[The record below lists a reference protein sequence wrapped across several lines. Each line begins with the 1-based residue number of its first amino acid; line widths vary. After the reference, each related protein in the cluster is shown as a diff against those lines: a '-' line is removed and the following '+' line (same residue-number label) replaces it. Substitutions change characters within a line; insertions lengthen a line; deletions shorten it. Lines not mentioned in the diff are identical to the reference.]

1 MLSTEEFARY
11 SRHFSLSEVGIAG
24 QEKLKSARVLCVGA
38 GGLGSP
44 LLLYLAAAGIGTIGI
59 IDDDS
64 IDLSNLQRQVLYA
77 TQDVSKKKVNI
88 AKAKLAELNP
98 HINII
103 TYAERLDKKNAL
115 NIIQNYDVIAD
126 GTDNFPTRYLVNDAC
141 FYTQKPNVYASIFQF
156 EGQCS
161 VFNAHKDAPCY
172 RCLYDSPPPAGLIP
186 NCAEGG
192 VLGVLPGMM
201 GTIQAI
207 EVIKLILNIGNS
219 LTGRLLTVDA
229 LSMRFQEFEIKQH
242 PDCRLCA
249 HHQAFETLPDYS
261 LMSCSATVGNI
272 DEISVNALYQILQD
286 KNKKNIILLDVREPH
301 EYAISN
307 LGGVLIP
314 LRELNDRLSELDKNK
329 SYVVHCKSGDRS
341 RKAVKL
347 LQEAGF
353 ISVKNL
359 SGGISAWARE
369 IDKKLPV
376 Y

>member
-1 MLSTEEFARY
+1 MLNTEELVRY
-11 SRHFSLSEVGIAG
+11 SRHFSLSEVGVAG
-24 QEKLKSARVLCVGA
+24 QEKLKSARVLCIGA

-59 IDDDS
+59 IDDDFV
-64 IDLSNLQRQVLYA
+64 DLSNLQRQVLYS
-77 TQDVSKKKVNI
+77 TQDVKKKKVDI

-103 TYAERLDKKNAL
+103 TYPERLHKKNAL
-115 NIIQNYDVIAD
+115 GIIQNYDVIAD

-141 FYTQKPNVYASIFQF
+141 FHTQKPHVYASIFQF

-161 VFNAHKDAPCY
+161 IFNANRNAPCY

-192 VLGVLPGMM
+192 VLGVLPGII

-207 EVIKLILNIGNS
+207 EVIKLILNIGNP
-219 LTGRLLTVDA
+219 LIGRLLTVDA
-229 LSMRFQEFEIKQH
+229 LSMRFQEFEVKQH

-249 HHQAFETLPDYS
+249 HHQAFETLSDYS
-261 LMSCSATVGNI
+261 LISCATAIDNI
-272 DEISVNALYQILQD
+272 DEISVNALHQLLRY
-286 KNKKNIILLDVREPH
+286 KKEELILLDVREPH
-301 EYAISN
+301 EYAICN
-307 LGGVLIP
+307 LGGMLIP
-314 LRELNDRLSELDKNK
+314 LRELNNKLFELDKK
-329 SYVVHCKSGDRS
+329 QSYVIHCKSGERS

-353 ISVKNL
+353 TSVKNL

-369 IDKKLPV
+369 IDKNMPV